1 MRDREKNTAL
11 HFEIID
17 KCKKL
22 EKELLQIDGITDIE
36 FDLDGFWS
44 GIYQVI
50 VLTKYNIPVS
60 LNNYYKVRKSVVNQV
75 VEIAKGNFLNRTEDR
90 IEDYG
95 EHFYFVFECME
106 EWKIKNIE

>member
-11 HFEIID
+11 HFEIMD

-75 VEIAKGNFLNRTEDR
+75 VNRTEDR

>member
-11 HFEIID
+11 HFEIMD

-95 EHFYFVFECME
+95 KHFYFVFECME